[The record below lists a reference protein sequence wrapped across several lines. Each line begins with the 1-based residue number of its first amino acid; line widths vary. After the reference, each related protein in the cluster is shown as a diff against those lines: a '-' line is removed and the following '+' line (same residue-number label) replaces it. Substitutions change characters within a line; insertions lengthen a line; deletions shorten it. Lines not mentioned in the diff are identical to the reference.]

1 MTPPAPLPPPFAPT
15 LRHGP
20 ALQAVLEG
28 LHARHAALTEGAV
41 ASYIPELAKADPS
54 WFGVAVATI
63 DGQVHGAGDH
73 ERPFTI
79 QSISKVMAYGLAL
92 EDHGRDEVLARVGVE
107 PTGDAFDSIIKLDA
121 ATKRPHNPMVNA
133 GAIAVTS
140 MIRGADPT
148 ERLNRALGALARY
161 AGREVLVD
169 MPVFMSERTSGHRN
183 RAIAHLMRNFG
194 MLEASVD
201 DTLDLY
207 FALCAARVTCRDLAV
222 MAATLANGGV
232 NPLTGEQALA
242 PAYIRDLLSVMFTCG
257 LYDQAGQ
264 WAYTVGLPA
273 KSGVSGGL
281 LAVVP
286 GVLGIGI
293 FSPPLDARGNS
304 VRAVRVCEDLSRR
317 FGLHVF
323 DAWMRGRGEPT
334 ASSIEPL
341 ADAVARGD
349 DASPRRALRGEL
361 RALHD
366 ELAPARDGHVCSY
379 IPALAEVDPDAFAI
393 AVCTVDGQVLAVGDA
408 ERRFTI
414 QSIANPFAYGLA
426 LEARGREE
434 VLRWVDV
441 EPSGNPFNAIAL
453 GARTD
458 RPQNP
463 LINAGAIGVAALQPG
478 ADGPA
483 RLARMLER
491 LGGFAGRALA
501 IDEAAFAS
509 ELATADRNRAIAY
522 LMRNLGVLAGD
533 LDAALE
539 LYLRCCSVT
548 VDARDLA
555 VMAATLAGGG
565 RNPLTGGQALAPE
578 YLRDVLSVMSICG
591 LNEAAGEWAYRV
603 GLPAKSGVGGGVLAV
618 VPGLIG
624 VGIYSPRLDARG
636 NSVRGVRACERL
648 AERLRL
654 HVFDQV
660 QSALLERVLDE
671 PRTPAP

>member
-1 MTPPAPLPPPFAPT
+1 MTPSSPLPRPTAPT

-20 ALQAVLEG
+20 ALQAALEE
-28 LHARHAALTEGAV
+28 LRARHAGLTEGVV
-41 ASYIPELAKADPS
+41 ASYIPELAKADPG
-54 WFGVAVATI
+54 WFGIAVATV
-63 DGQVHGAGDH
+63 DGKVHGVGDD

-79 QSISKVMAYGLAL
+79 QSISKLMAYGLAL
-92 EDHGRDEVLARVGVE
+92 EDHGRDEVLARVDVE
-107 PTGDAFDSIIKLDA
+107 PTGDAFDSIIKLQA
-121 ATKRPHNPMVNA
+121 ASKRPHNPMVNA

-148 ERLNRALGALARY
+148 ERMNRALGALGRY
-161 AGREVLVD
+161 VGHEVLVD
-169 MPVFMSERTSGHRN
+169 MPVYVSERTTGHRN

-222 MAATLANGGV
+222 MAATLANNGV
-232 NPLTGEQALA
+232 NPLTGEQALDH
-242 PAYIRDLLSVMFTCG
+242 AYIRDLLSVMFTCG

-286 GVLGIGI
+286 GLLGIGI
-293 FSPPLDARGNS
+293 FSPPLDGRGNS
-304 VRAVRVCEDLSRR
+304 VRGLRVCEDLSRR

-323 DAWMRGRGEPT
+323 DAWARGRGEPT

-341 ADAVARGD
+341 LEAVARGD
-349 DASPRRALRGEL
+349 DASPRQALRSEL
-361 RALHD
+361 RAVHE
-366 ELAPARDGHVCSY
+366 ELTPLREGAPCSY
-379 IPALAEVDPDAFAI
+379 IPALQDVDEDAFAI

-426 LEARGREE
+426 LEARGRDE

-441 EPSGNPFNAIAL
+441 EPSGNPFNAITL
-453 GARTD
+453 GRRTG
-458 RPQNP
+458 RPANP

-478 ADGPA
+478 VA
-483 RLARMLER
+483 RVLER
-491 LGGFAGRALA
+491 LGDFAGRPLS
-501 IDEAAFAS
+501 IDEVAFAS
-509 ELATADRNRAIAY
+509 ERATADRNRAIAY
-522 LMRNLGVLAGD
+522 LLRNQGKLAGD
-533 LDAALE
+533 LDAALD
-539 LYLRCCSVT
+539 LYLRCCSVS

-555 VMAATLAGGG
+555 VMAATLANGG
-565 RNPLTGGQALAPE
+565 RNPLTRAQALAPE
-578 YLRDVLSVMSICG
+578 LLRDVLSVMSICG

-618 VPGLIG
+618 VPGLVGI
-624 VGIYSPRLDARG
+624 GIYSPRLDARG

-671 PRTPAP
+671 PHTPAP